1 MGNLAIETRNYSPEN
16 FFAGDFPTVPETG
29 VAASDIEK
37 HTPITK
43 NDTGLIVPVTAEN
56 IDKLVGISADAAKAD
71 EPVVYYMTGEYF
83 TTAINVPEGIE
94 EEALKEAC
102 RKNSIFLRD

>member
-1 MGNLAIETRNYSPEN
+1 MENLAIKTRSYEPEN

-29 VAASDIEK
+29 VAAADIGK

-43 NDTGLIVPVTAEN
+43 NDAGLIVPVTAEN
-56 IDKLVGISADAAKAD
+56 MDKLVGISADDAKTD

-83 TTAINVPEGIE
+83 TAAINVPKGIE